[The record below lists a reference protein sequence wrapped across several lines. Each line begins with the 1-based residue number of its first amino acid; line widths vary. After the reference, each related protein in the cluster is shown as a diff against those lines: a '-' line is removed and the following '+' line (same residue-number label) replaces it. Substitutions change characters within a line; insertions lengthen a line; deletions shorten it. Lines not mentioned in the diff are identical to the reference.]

1 MANTTFKLWVNL
13 QNNDGTGHQQAA
25 RVVLSETGE
34 LVEALP
40 AIVKGAAEQL
50 FAGEVAGEFKTLFT
64 RVCFVVTG
72 TTTE

>member
-1 MANTTFKLWVNL
+1 MANTTFKLYIDL
-13 QNNDGTGHQQAA
+13 QNNDGTGHKQAA
-25 RVVLSETGE
+25 KVVLSESGE

-40 AIVKGAAEQL
+40 SIAKGAAEQL

-72 TTTE
+72 TTSE